1 MWSDAH
7 LTQHPA
13 SGEPVRLRLPELP
26 RLPGSAQAG
35 HTAKQSTQTSQDG
48 FIASFSPAACFLEY
62 LRVECALSTNTL
74 QAYERDLRS
83 FLRFLIAKVGPPS
96 GSLQALRQV
105 TTELA
110 TDFLGWRKSAGA
122 AVSTLAREL
131 VTVRLFFRFLAA
143 EGHLPDD
150 PLATMRSPQ
159 VWQHLPDVLDEH
171 EVDALIRASGP
182 RPEPVEG
189 ADSDEGGGTALT
201 AVGTRPGGGPPVG
214 GRGRATPGSAPLAVR
229 NRALLELL
237 YATGARVQEVSDL
250 TLDRVNLEYRYVKCV
265 GKGGKERIVP
275 LGRSAVKAL
284 QEYLLEGRPALASE
298 CRDRA
303 SALSERENP
312 RRDGASAPSEF
323 VFVTQRGRKL
333 DRTNIWRMVK
343 SCARKAGIRKR
354 ISPHTLRHSFATHL
368 LSHGAD
374 LRTVQ
379 ELLGHASIST
389 TQRYTHVDKSRL
401 KAVHRKF
408 HPRG

>member
-1 MWSDAH
+1 M
-7 LTQHPA
+7 
-13 SGEPVRLRLPELP
+13 
-26 RLPGSAQAG
+26 
-35 HTAKQSTQTSQDG
+35 
-48 FIASFSPAACFLEY
+48 FSVPPW
-62 LRVECALSTNTL
+62 
-74 QAYERDLRS
+74 
-83 FLRFLIAKVGPPS
+83 LI
-96 GSLQALRQV
+96 L
-105 TTELA
+105 
-110 TDFLGWRKSAGA
+110 
-122 AVSTLAREL
+122 
-131 VTVRLFFRFLAA
+131 FLAFLNTA
-143 EGHLPDD
+143 
-150 PLATMRSPQ
+150 
-159 VWQHLPDVLDEH
+159 
-171 EVDALIRASGP
+171 
-182 RPEPVEG
+182 
-189 ADSDEGGGTALT
+189 GGC
-201 AVGTRPGGGPPVG
+201 PPVG
-214 GRGRATPGSAPLAVR
+214 GRGRATPGSGPLAVR

-303 SALSERENP
+303 LALSK
-312 RRDGASAPSEF
+312 F

-333 DRTNIWRMVK
+333 DRTNIWRIVK

-401 KAVHRKF
+401 KSIHKKY